1 MTQSEGNSQTSE
13 PGEMSVSSKDGEASG
28 ADNRDMDTPRGFKA
42 TWSAIKQQWR
52 LNALK
57 VKENYQHRNHR
68 KPQIKDNLPPGH
80 RPQDILAALI
90 LTVGIA
96 IIALDIPTYPWIR
109 QLPNEYK
116 WFFGAITDVGKSHWI
131 LWSTGLFM
139 LGILT
144 VDWSKFSFRLRMS
157 LVILWTYAG
166 FIFFVVASSGIIA
179 LIFKWVL
186 GRARPRYYEELGPVF
201 FDLFKFHPHFTSF
214 PSGHSTTVAALCTA
228 LCLLFPSWLWFI
240 VVVGFWLVF
249 SRIMVS
255 AHYPSDV
262 IAGTLLGIT
271 VTLWTARYLA
281 VRRVGFKLA
290 PGRGI
295 IPLANGVSG
304 VICLRRILGWSP
316 KTGAVSVDR
325 SEADES
331 KLDTERIGVNQ
342 ADNSSANKPQTST
355 DKPKTA

>member
-1 MTQSEGNSQTSE
+1 MSQSEKDELRRSDPDDAGTAGRLRETSQ
-13 PGEMSVSSKDGEASG
+13 KIWD
-28 ADNRDMDTPRGFKA
+28 
-42 TWSAIKQQWR
+42 QWR
-52 LNALK
+52 ANALK
-57 VKENYQHRNHR
+57 VKANFQHRRLR
-68 KPQIKDNLPPGH
+68 KPLIKDNLPPGH

-96 IIALDIPTYPWIR
+96 IIAMDIPTYPWIR

-116 WFFGAITDVGKSHWI
+116 WFFGAITDAGKSHWI

-139 LGILT
+139 IGALA
-144 VDWSKFSFRLRMS
+144 VDWSKFTFRIKMAF
-157 LVILWTYAG
+157 VVLWTYAG

-179 LIFKWVL
+179 LIFKWCL

-201 FDLFKFHPHFTSF
+201 FDFFRFHPHFTSF

-240 VVVGFWLVF
+240 VVIGFWLVF

-262 IAGTLLGIT
+262 VAGTLLGIT

-281 VRRVGFKLA
+281 VRRIGFKLV

-304 VICLRRILGWSP
+304 AICLRRMFGWRRETDLPEPQKPDTADP
-316 KTGAVSVDR
+316 KSTSDHADTKPSDGAS
-325 SEADES
+325 ADQS
-331 KLDTERIGVNQ
+331 
-342 ADNSSANKPQTST
+342 
-355 DKPKTA
+355 KTA

>member
-1 MTQSEGNSQTSE
+1 MSQSEKEDLRESE
-13 PGEMSVSSKDGEASG
+13 PDKSKPAGSLKETLRTV
-28 ADNRDMDTPRGFKA
+28 RDQWQA
-42 TWSAIKQQWR
+42 NAIK
-52 LNALK
+52 
-57 VKENYQHRNHR
+57 VKANFQHRRLR
-68 KPQIKDNLPPGH
+68 KPLIKDNLPPGH

-116 WFFGAITDVGKSHWI
+116 WFFGAITDAGKSHWI

-139 LGILT
+139 IGALA
-144 VDWSKFSFRLRMS
+144 VDWSKFAFRIKMA

-179 LIFKWVL
+179 LIFKWCL

-201 FDLFKFHPHFTSF
+201 FDFFRFHPHFTSF

-262 IAGTLLGIT
+262 VAGTLLGIT

-281 VRRVGFKLA
+281 VRRIGFKLV

-295 IPLANGVSG
+295 IPLANGRSG
-304 VICLRRILGWSP
+304 VICLRRVFRWRGGTRKPASQSP
-316 KTGAVSVDR
+316 GAANP
-325 SEADES
+325 E
-331 KLDTERIGVNQ
+331 
-342 ADNSSANKPQTST
+342 SSADHKDTTPSDGASADQS
-355 DKPKTA
+355 KTA